1 MFTAQ
6 FQQVSDAT
14 ATTAQ
19 RQNQFLASD
28 FVPVDNA
35 WRYNAVLE
43 SQRLDPHTPC
53 VVNMTGDHAHC
64 SSWRSRDCSHPKG
77 VGYVFDEEGSDAVV
91 GSPRVK
97 QQATLFRWEF
107 HKIVRVNSWIAFR
120 RTQKAIHELHEKH
133 QKHQKHEKT
142 RAVTRHCTLAVV
154 ANS

>member
-43 SQRLDPHTPC
+43 SQRLDPHAPC

-64 SSWRSRDCSHPKG
+64 SSWRARDCGHPKS
-77 VGYVFDEEGSDAVV
+77 VGYVFDEEGGDAVV

-97 QQATLFRWEF
+97 QQVTLFRWEL
-107 HKIVRVNSWIAFR
+107 HKIRKNACGCSSVCRGLLNLTA
-120 RTQKAIHELHEKH
+120 KH
-133 QKHQKHEKT
+133 FPHRNRQIINRLLSISDE
-142 RAVTRHCTLAVV
+142 C
-154 ANS
+154 